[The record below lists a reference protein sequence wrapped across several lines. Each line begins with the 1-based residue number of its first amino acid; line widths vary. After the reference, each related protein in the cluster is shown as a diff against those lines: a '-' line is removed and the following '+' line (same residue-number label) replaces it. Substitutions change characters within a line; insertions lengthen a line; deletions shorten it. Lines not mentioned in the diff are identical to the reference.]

1 MGIAKILAKF
11 NSRSYFKKKK
21 KKKKKTPSPIT
32 LFKYIKMEDSLNKMV
47 SFIPRAGSI

>member
-11 NSRSYFKKKK
+11 NSRSYFKK

>member
-11 NSRSYFKKKK
+11 NSRSYFK

>member
-11 NSRSYFKKKK
+11 NSRSYF